1 MKQENQHRI
10 SHKVFQF
17 PLLSPEEEIELARK
31 VQKMQKHPT
40 PVPSQI
46 LTEGLKAREKMVKSN
61 LRLVFSI
68 VSKYKNLG
76 VDAEDLISEG
86 VIGLHRAVEKFDP
99 SKGFRFS
106 TYGYW
111 WIRQSMARAISNQ
124 SLTIRLPIHNHSKLS
139 KYQKWLSKFLEENHR
154 YPEVQEVEQYVETTL
169 GMSLN
174 QFNKIKCM
182 GLSTLSLDA
191 ALGKENDGFTLG
203 AITPDKVT
211 ANNQALFQQRDQLR
225 SILDS
230 AELTDRESKIL
241 FLRYFKGMK
250 LAEIGQEMDGLSRER
265 IRQIIV
271 QALQKCRSKAEL

>member
-1 MKQENQHRI
+1 MQQNKHYGVSQ
-10 SHKVFQF
+10 KVFQF

-31 VQKMQKHPT
+31 VQKMQNHPN
-40 PVPSQI
+40 PVPPKV
-46 LTEGLKAREKMVKSN
+46 LAEGLKARKKMVESN

-76 VDAEDLISEG
+76 VDTEDLISEG

-99 SKGFRFS
+99 TKGFRFS

-111 WIRQSMARAISNQ
+111 WIRQSMVRAISNQ
-124 SLTIRLPIHNHSKLS
+124 SLTIRLPVHNHAKLS
-139 KYQKWLSKFLEENHR
+139 KYQKWLGKFLGENQR
-154 YPEVQEVEQYVETTL
+154 YPRTQEVEQYVETHL

-174 QFNKIKCM
+174 EFNKLKCM

-191 ALGKENDGFTLG
+191 ALGQDNDGFTLG

-211 ANNQALFQQRDQLR
+211 ASNQVLFQQRDQLR
-225 SILDS
+225 SILSS
-230 AELTDRESKIL
+230 AELTDREHQIL

-250 LAEIGQEMDGLSRER
+250 LAEIGQKMNGLSRER
-265 IRQIIV
+265 IRQIIG
-271 QALQKCRSKAEL
+271 QALQKCREKAEL